1 MGEAGHEAMDYMH
14 IRYSEIL
21 LIYAEAVCELGGGNI
36 SDADLD
42 YSINKVRERAGVAPL
57 NAALIA
63 KANSLGGQL
72 DFLGEIR
79 RERALELYGEGS
91 RLNDL
96 CRWGIAEAELA
107 GENRCGAYLEY
118 EGTDSYLKTLINP
131 IDNKPVYEPS
141 GYVGKIN
148 EKEIRY
154 SYAGLTSTKPGAI
167 IVEQAANRKFTL
179 KNYLL
184 PIPTDQIKLNP
195 QILQNPQW

>member
-1 MGEAGHEAMDYMH
+1 MRSHSHLGVPVLPLLQTLPQVTCAATP
-14 IRYSEIL
+14 IL
-21 LIYAEAVCELGGGNI
+21 
-36 SDADLD
+36 
-42 YSINKVRERAGVAPL
+42 
-57 NAALIA
+57 
-63 KANSLGGQL
+63 
-72 DFLGEIR
+72 F
-79 RERALELYGEGS
+79 
-91 RLNDL
+91 
-96 CRWGIAEAELA
+96 
-107 GENRCGAYLEY
+107 
-118 EGTDSYLKTLINP
+118 TDSYLKTLINP

>member
-1 MGEAGHEAMDYMH
+1 M
-14 IRYSEIL
+14 
-21 LIYAEAVCELGGGNI
+21 
-36 SDADLD
+36 
-42 YSINKVRERAGVAPL
+42 
-57 NAALIA
+57 IA